1 MVPAEGHTD
10 VSGKGQGEIPI
21 LPVQASSPTTLPQM
35 LHLSNELDGL
45 EDGL

>member
-1 MVPAEGHTD
+1 MVPAEVTQT

-21 LPVQASSPTTLPQM
+21 LPAQASSPTTLPQI

-45 EDGL
+45 EAGL